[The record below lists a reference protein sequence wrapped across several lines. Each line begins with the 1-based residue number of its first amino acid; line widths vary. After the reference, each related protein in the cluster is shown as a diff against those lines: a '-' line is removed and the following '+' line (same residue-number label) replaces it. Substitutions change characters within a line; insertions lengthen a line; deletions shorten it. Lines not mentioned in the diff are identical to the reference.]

1 MDRSLL
7 ISTMC
12 YRLFDEYS
20 TDEAYLTQRMQHLRD
35 CGIEALDY
43 SFDGW
48 IDTEFMKGEINDFWN
63 KSLDELYTIFTP
75 LKNAAQKTGLVF
87 SQTHAVFPLYLAKY
101 PEATEYLQMSVEKN
115 IAIAAFLGCPAL
127 VVHPWFCRG
136 NKEREREVN
145 LAIYRRFMP
154 YAKQYG
160 VKVCLEDL
168 YFTKNDTP
176 AGASCACPEDACW
189 YIDKLNEEAG
199 EEVFGFCFDVGH
211 ANLLHL
217 DLKNFVKTLGHR
229 LTCLHLH
236 DNNADGDLH
245 VMPYTQQ
252 PVRNWT
258 LNCCTD
264 WDGLC
269 DGLREIGYKG
279 NLSFEAHTSFLIFP
293 EAVHPEL
300 LQLYSS
306 IGRYFRSRI
315 LNG

>member
-1 MDRSLL
+1 MSLL

-12 YRLFDEYS
+12 YQLFDEQS
-20 TDEAYLTQRMQHLRD
+20 TDEAYLTQRMQFLRD

-43 SFDGW
+43 SFDEW
-48 IDTEFMKGEINDFWN
+48 IDTDFKKGEVNDFWN
-63 KSLDELYTIFTP
+63 QSLDELYVHFTP
-75 LKNAAQKTGLVF
+75 LKNAAEKAGLVF
-87 SQTHAVFPLYLAKY
+87 SQSHAVFPLHLSKY

-127 VVHPWFCRG
+127 VVHPCFFRG
-136 NKEREREVN
+136 DKERTQTVN
-145 LAIYRRFMP
+145 LALYRRFMP
-154 YAKQYG
+154 FAKEYG
-160 VKVCLEDL
+160 VKICLENL
-168 YFTKNDTP
+168 YGTVNGSPIDGPCSTP
-176 AGASCACPEDACW
+176 EEACW

-199 EEVFGFCFDVGH
+199 EDVFGFCLDVGH
-211 ANLLHL
+211 ANLLHK
-217 DLKNFVKTLGHR
+217 DLKAFVKTLGHR

-252 PVRNWT
+252 PVRSWT
-258 LNCCTD
+258 LRPSTD

-269 DGLREIGYKG
+269 DSLREIGYKG
-279 NLSFEAHTSFLIFP
+279 NLSFEAFRSLLIFP
-293 EAVHPEL
+293 EDVRTEL

-315 LNG
+315 LNV